1 MAKPTAESK
10 KVDPKERK
18 QADARRQDHVTRVQH
33 IATAGYDRMAT
44 KILALDVRK
53 VTSIAETFII
63 MTGKSA
69 RQIGAIGEAIKE
81 ATKNDNEEPLGV
93 EGLTEGRWL
102 LFDLNDII
110 VHVFLPNM
118 RELYDL
124 ERLWHDAPRIA
135 LNLPEEALA
144 PTPDEGEA
152 ETDRLSVEKVYEV

>member
-1 MAKPTAESK
+1 VAKSA
-10 KVDPKERK
+10 KVDPKNQK
-18 QADARRQDHVTRVQH
+18 QADARRQEHLARVQH
-33 IATAGYDRMAT
+33 IATAGCDRMAT
-44 KILALDVRK
+44 KILALDVRG

-81 ATKNDNEEPLGV
+81 STHNDNEEPLGI

-110 VHVFLPNM
+110 VHVFLPDM

-124 ERLWHDAPRIA
+124 ERLWHDAPRIT
-135 LNLPEEALA
+135 LDLPEEALA
-144 PTPDEGEA
+144 PTPAEGET
-152 ETDRLSVEKVYEV
+152 EVDNIPVQEVYEV